1 MAHSLTEGY
10 LNFPVCQLSIGH
22 MKAQKKTCQAN
33 GCPRYVHNAVGKD
46 NEALS
51 FTRFSFSGEESIKGL
66 TPAKT
71 SKNERSEK
79 KLKKRNAKSESF
91 AFLGKIRVTP
101 HTAHL
106 YPLH

>member
-22 MKAQKKTCQAN
+22 MKAQKKTCQAC
-33 GCPRYVHNAVGKD
+33 GFPCYVRSIAEKD
-46 NEALS
+46 NKAPG
-51 FTRFSFSGEESIKGL
+51 FTRFSFSGEESTKEI

-79 KLKKRNAKSESF
+79 KLKKEMRKAKASRFS
-91 AFLGKIRVTP
+91 GKTE
-101 HTAHL
+101 
-106 YPLH
+106 